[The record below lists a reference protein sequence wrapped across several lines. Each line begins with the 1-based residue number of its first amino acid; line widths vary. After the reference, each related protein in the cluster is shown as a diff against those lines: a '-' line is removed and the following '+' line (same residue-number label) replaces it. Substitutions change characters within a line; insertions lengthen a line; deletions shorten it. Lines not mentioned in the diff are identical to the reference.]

1 VGSNTVPGFLW
12 LPKAALTVGAVAA
25 GILFTVAPG
34 LGFGLSLMLAMIA
47 LLSVAAALFLTIPE
61 LPKERPALRRVAA
74 VILAAGG
81 AMVLMMTP
89 FGAMALVALASR

>member
-1 VGSNTVPGFLW
+1 M
-12 LPKAALTVGAVAA
+12 
-25 GILFTVAPG
+25 
-34 LGFGLSLMLAMIA
+34 GFGLSLIAALIA

-61 LPKERPALRRVAA
+61 LPGDRPLFLRVAA

-81 AMVLMMTP
+81 ATVLLMTP